1 MTKSRNQIL
10 KYGLIAVMGIIVFR
24 LFWIQIVE
32 HDEWAAKAVAQQTM
46 RTTIKAKRGEIYM
59 MDGSEPKVVAM
70 NETVWTVIV
79 DPKISDHDEVEKAV
93 MDTVSDKVTA
103 DWSKVWANPNS
114 RYAVVAKNVTRA
126 GAEALAGKEVTGIW
140 LQEGTKR
147 VYPEGE
153 LASTV
158 LGFVNADGE
167 GQYGVEGSLNKELT
181 GEDGLLKTVKDIN
194 NVALSIGSDNVKMP
208 AKDGD
213 NIVLTLDRNLQNTV
227 EWILATETPKLG
239 KDHSSAVVLDPQTG
253 KVLAMANYPGYDP
266 ANYGQVKSAEA
277 YKNGVLEDPYEPAS
291 VCKTFAFAAAI
302 NEGVMTPESTYT
314 NTGSVMV
321 DGWEI
326 KNAEQGAVTKG
337 TIPMQLALNYSLNTG
352 SIQAL
357 RWLGGNANAITQSG
371 REKLYD
377 YYHNKF
383 GLGAYTGIELREA
396 AGLLT
401 EPNASGVGGL
411 NATYA
416 NMTFGQNMQTTM
428 IQVAA
433 AFASVVNGG
442 NYYTPTMV
450 AGKMVNGKY
459 VENETKAA
467 ARQTVSESTSAQMRE
482 MLYGTRK
489 AWRAAG
495 VDTAG
500 YYVGGKTGTA
510 QTIKDGKYQSDETVA
525 TYIGYGGT
533 EGELPSYVI
542 MVRIWKEGT
551 YTDGQKQALPLFNA
565 LKNPVQDYLRVR
577 PKGA

>member
-10 KYGLIAVMGIIVFR
+10 RYGLIAVMGLIVLR

-32 HDEWAAKAVAQQTM
+32 HDDWQAKAVAQQTM
-46 RTTIKAKRGEIYM
+46 KTTIKAKRGEIYM

-70 NETVWTVIV
+70 NESVWTVIV
-79 DPKISDHDEVEKAV
+79 DPKISDHDEVQKAV
-93 MDTVSDKVTA
+93 MDTVSNNVTA
-103 DWSKVWANPNS
+103 DWEKVWANPNS
-114 RYAVVAKNVTRA
+114 RYAVVAKNVERA
-126 GAEALAGKEVTGIW
+126 GAKALAEKDVTGIW
-140 LQEGTKR
+140 LQESTKR

-153 LASTV
+153 LGSTI

-194 NVALSIGSDNVKMP
+194 NVALSIGSDNVKVP
-208 AKDGD
+208 AKDGE
-213 NIVLTLDRNLQNTV
+213 NVVLSIDRNLQNKV
-227 EWILATETPKLG
+227 EKVLAEETPKHG

-266 ANYGQVKSAEA
+266 VNYGQVESAAA
-277 YKNGVLEDPYEPAS
+277 YSNGVLEDPYEPAS
-291 VCKTFAFAAAI
+291 VCKTFAMAAAI
-302 NEGVMTPESTYT
+302 NEGKMTADSTYT
-314 NTGSVMV
+314 NTGSTIV
-321 DGWEI
+321 DGLEI
-326 KNAEQGAVTKG
+326 KNSAQNAPRG
-337 TIPMQLALNYSLNTG
+337 TINMQTVLNWSLNTG

-357 RWLGGNANAITQSG
+357 RWLGGDASNITQTG
-371 REKLYD
+371 REKLYE
-377 YYHNKF
+377 YYHDRF
-383 GLGAYTGIELREA
+383 GLGTYTDIELREA

-401 EPNASGVGGL
+401 EPNASIYGL

-416 NMTFGQNMQTTM
+416 NMTFGQNMQVTM

-450 AGKMVNGKY
+450 AGKMVDGKF
-459 VENETKAA
+459 VQNEQKAA
-467 ARQTVSESTSAQMRE
+467 VRQTVSESTSKQMRE
-482 MLYGTRK
+482 MLYGTRSR
-489 AWRAAG
+489 WRGAVG
-495 VDTAG
+495 VDPDG
-500 YYVGGKTGTA
+500 WYVGGKTGTA
-510 QTIKDGKYQSDETVA
+510 QTIKNGKYQSDETVA
-525 TYIGYGGT
+525 TYIGFGGT

-551 YTDGQKQALPLFNA
+551 YADGEKNAMPLFNA
-565 LKNPVQDYLRVR
+565 VKAPVQDYLRVR